1 MEVKSG
7 TEVEELERSLRELI
21 EREKDW
27 QLKASELE
35 RENHEL

>member
-1 MEVKSG
+1 MEVKNGS
-7 TEVEELERSLRELI
+7 EVDQLEKSLRDLM